1 MSKDRDDR
9 SDRPQKTWRERDA
22 MRSGSRPDSGRTGGL
37 NPTSQAYRSYKSQLN
52 KLFDGG
58 ALPSALQRGAPG
70 SLQDIAS
77 GAAQSP
83 VGAAPDSTGT
93 PGAGG
98 HSGTS
103 PAQGP
108 DMTGRLVRAQAQTTL
123 EEAKTPK
130 ALRKALGTYTAAHG
144 FPTDEGILHR
154 LLDLDD
160 ETVLL
165 GAIET
170 LQELHA
176 KKALKR
182 PTAARARL
190 QTVVLSCDA
199 PDVQAAAKALLH
211 TL

>member
-9 SDRPQKTWRERDA
+9 GDRPQKTWRERDA
-22 MRSGSRPDSGRTGGL
+22 MRSGTRPDSGRTGGL

-58 ALPSALQRGAPG
+58 ALPSALQLGAPG
-70 SLQDIAS
+70 SAPNPAGAS
-77 GAAQSP
+77 GPTADPA
-83 VGAAPDSTGT
+83 GT
-93 PGAGG
+93 PGA
-98 HSGTS
+98 SGPSATT

-130 ALRKALGTYTAAHG
+130 ALRKALVTYTAAHG
-144 FPTDEGILHR
+144 FPTDEGTLHR

-160 ETVLL
+160 ESVLL
-165 GAIET
+165 SAIES

-199 PDVQAAAKALLH
+199 PDVQAAAKALLQ
-211 TL
+211 LL